1 MWYPS
6 GGELCDAFE
15 LAKGCKGKPT
25 VIIANTT
32 KGCGSAVMENKA
44 AWHHKVPTPE
54 EAGQIMRDLD
64 ARKEA
69 LS

>member
-1 MWYPS
+1 MSTDTRGDVHPQ
-6 GGELCDAFE
+6 
-15 LAKGCKGKPT
+15 
-25 VIIANTT
+25 T